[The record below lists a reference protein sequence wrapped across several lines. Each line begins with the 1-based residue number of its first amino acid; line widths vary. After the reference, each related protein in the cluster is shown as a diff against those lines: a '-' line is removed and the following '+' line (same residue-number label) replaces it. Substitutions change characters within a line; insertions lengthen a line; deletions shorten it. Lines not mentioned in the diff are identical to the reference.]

1 MKYYE
6 KLSDDVIKKIMN
18 IGYDCIPYF
27 DFYYLQSCIKKSYH
41 FSEPCIW
48 MWKAFQF
55 GFIYG
60 KRAERA
66 RRKKPL
72 NNHRD

>member
-1 MKYYE
+1 MKYCE
-6 KLSDDVIKKIMN
+6 LLSDDVTEKLMG
-18 IGYDCIPYF
+18 IGVSYIPYMYF
-27 DFYYLQSCIKKSYH
+27 DYLQHCIRKRYH
-41 FSEPCIW
+41 FSDPSMW